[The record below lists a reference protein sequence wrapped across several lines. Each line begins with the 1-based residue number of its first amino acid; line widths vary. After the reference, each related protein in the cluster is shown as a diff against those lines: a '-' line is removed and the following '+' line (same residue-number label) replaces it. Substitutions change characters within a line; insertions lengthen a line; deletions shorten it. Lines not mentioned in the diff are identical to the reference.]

1 MYDFGPVAQR
11 QQLSDVYFQ
20 CIKGWRPKSE
30 HVDSFR
36 DTQNIFTFS
45 LEYLRHIYSFESAHG
60 AQINTL
66 NNSV

>member
-30 HVDSFR
+30 HVDSFG
-36 DTQNIFTFS
+36 DPQNIFTFS
-45 LEYLRHIYSFESAHG
+45 LECFCHISFESAHG